1 MHLGLEG
8 KVLETA
14 SEASLPTSSGPFVLF
29 SVDNNTLLGTNGQFL
44 FDFYNLPSQDR
55 NFVVSTSF

>member
-14 SEASLPTSSGPFVLF
+14 AEASLSTSAGPFVLF

-44 FDFYNLPSQDR
+44 FDFYNLPSLD
-55 NFVVSTSF
+55 